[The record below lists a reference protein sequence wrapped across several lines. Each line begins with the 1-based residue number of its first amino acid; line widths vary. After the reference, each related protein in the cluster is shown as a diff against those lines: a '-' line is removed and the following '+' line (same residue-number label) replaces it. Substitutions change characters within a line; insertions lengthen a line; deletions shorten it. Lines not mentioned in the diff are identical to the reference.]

1 MGEEPGAHSGKTK
14 RHSKGVRGEEVG
26 RSVPGTGMVGW
37 SDGITWIGTEPG
49 MVGSGGGVIPLP
61 TGHYHTFEGV
71 SCLIRALL
79 RPLASSKP
87 KKGTKNQNT
96 RRRTRK
102 RGKGA
107 PAAQRAGGRGAFGGP
122 GRPWHAPVTGHILG
136 NDVVLTG
143 RQHLRNNIEEKNG
156 KPPHLRRRGNR
167 IQRTGSP

>member
-1 MGEEPGAHSGKTK
+1 MPDGTTLIFLWPYISILSVLPQRGEGAGWTLATKFLGVVMRKEPGAHSSKTK

-26 RSVPGTGMVGW
+26 RSVLGTGMVGW
-37 SDGITWIGTEPG
+37 SDGLAWIGTEPG

-61 TGHYHTFEGV
+61 TGHYHNFEEV

-96 RRRTRK
+96 RRRTKK

-107 PAAQRAGGRGAFGGP
+107 PPLSGLGAEGPLEGP
-122 GRPWHAPVTGHILG
+122 G
-136 NDVVLTG
+136 D
-143 RQHLRNNIEEKNG
+143 
-156 KPPHLRRRGNR
+156 RGTPLCR
-167 IQRTGSP
+167 GTF